1 MTDPVEEALE
11 IIASGPDPAENAL
24 ISDLLRAV
32 ATDDEAAIDRLIDRV
47 EATIPLH
54 RLILALLVTTDAL
67 TGHLP
72 PPHYGEFAIPVSV
85 PDGVTPEDAITAITA
100 FAEALRL
107 INHADLGMTELQHAD
122 PAAAAARVGDT
133 LDEVGELFAERITTD
148 DLAAA
153 LVSAALEFFAH
164 FARQARANTRPDGP
178 IRIQ

>member
-32 ATDDEAAIDRLIDRV
+32 ATDDQDTIDRLTDRV

-54 RLILALLVTTDAL
+54 RLILALLVTTNSL
-67 TGHLP
+67 TSHLP
-72 PPHYGEFAIPVSV
+72 PHNGELAIPV
-85 PDGVTPEDAITAITA
+85 PDGCTPEDSLTAITA

-107 INHADLGMTELQHAD
+107 INHATPGMTELQHTD
-122 PAAAAARVGDT
+122 PVAAAARVGDT
-133 LDEVGELFAERITTD
+133 LDEVGKLFADTITTD
-148 DLAAA
+148 DLATA
-153 LVSAALEFFAH
+153 LASTALEFFAH
-164 FARQARANTRPDGP
+164 FARSARAAVAPDGP